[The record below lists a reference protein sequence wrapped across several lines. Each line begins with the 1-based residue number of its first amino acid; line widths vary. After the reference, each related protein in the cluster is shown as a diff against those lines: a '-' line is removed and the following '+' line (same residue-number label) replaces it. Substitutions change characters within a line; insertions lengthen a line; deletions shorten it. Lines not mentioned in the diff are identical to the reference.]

1 MVFKPECFIHII
13 LSDLGLLHFQ
23 EVQPY
28 YCLSPKGDHFF
39 DPYESTWEDYWLQYY
54 LRLTL
59 IR

>member
-54 LRLTL
+54 LR
-59 IR
+59 